1 MSFPFTI
8 YTVGWKKQDE
18 QIRELYREHAAEL
31 LKILERPRSSYADWQ
46 ERAAS
51 GALFQVA

>member
-1 MSFPFTI
+1 MSR
-8 YTVGWKKQDE
+8 KKQEE